1 MTKED
6 ITYALRPNA
15 V

>member
-6 ITYALRPNA
+6 ILAEQ
-15 V
+15 